1 MSTKRFMA
9 HDAEPMPQ
17 TKANRKFKLYILPLA
32 ITAASGCSDNMSQ
45 MSSDSSASNSIL
57 ETPKVNF
64 VVVDTRQESCFGNNG
79 TEITCPVAGNEL
91 HGQDA
96 QYDGIQPS
104 FTDNGDKTITDN
116 NTGMMW
122 QKTPDY
128 KHYSYDDAISY
139 CKDLTVAYYSDWRL
153 PTIKELYSLAD
164 FRGEIVNPRD
174 ESSNTPYIDTNYF
187 DFQYD
192 KRMAYIGQYWSST
205 KYTLGPVH
213 NTENVEA
220 AFGFNFADGHIKGY
234 ETGYQFGTNDENV
247 HAPGNFVRCVR
258 GEENVYG
265 VNNFVANGDGTVTD
279 RATGL
284 MWQSADDGVRRNW
297 QNSLAYAESSEL
309 AGYSDWRLPNIKELQ
324 SIVKYGGEAGSWPAI
339 DTQFFTLSGDNTIND
354 PSWVWSSTTQGDFK
368 YTATYISFGKAFSKK
383 TSSATEYFDWHGAGA
398 QRSDPKSGT
407 PSDYEMASENAT
419 DLVMTKNYTLL
430 VRSAN
435 K

>member
-1 MSTKRFMA
+1 MSANKLEACEIGLSPKFN
-9 HDAEPMPQ
+9 
-17 TKANRKFKLYILPLA
+17 ANRKLVQLALPVVLVA
-32 ITAASGCSDNMSQ
+32 LSGCSDSMSQ
-45 MSSDSSASNSIL
+45 NSPESSENTASS
-57 ETPKVNF
+57 ETPKVSF
-64 VVVDTRQESCFGNNG
+64 VVVDTKQDSCFGNDG
-79 TEITCPVAGNEL
+79 TEITCPSSGEEL
-91 HGQDA
+91 YGQDA
-96 QYDGIQPS
+96 QYNGVQPS
-104 FTDNGDKTITDN
+104 FTDNGNKTVTDN
-116 NTGMMW
+116 NTGMIW

-139 CKDLTVAYYSDWRL
+139 CEDLTVANYNNWRL

-174 ESSNTPYIDTNYF
+174 ESANTPYIDTAYF

-192 KRMAYIGQYWSST
+192 QRMAYIGQYWSIT

-234 ETGYQFGTNDENV
+234 ETGYSFGTKDESI

-265 VNNFVANGDGTVTD
+265 VNDFVANGDGTVTD
-279 RATGL
+279 KSTNL

-297 QNSLAYAESSEL
+297 QDSLAYAENAEI
-309 AGYSDWRLPNIKELQ
+309 AGYSDWRMPNIKELQ
-324 SIVKYGGEAGSWPAI
+324 SIVKYGGDVGSWPAI
-339 DTQFFTLSGDNTIND
+339 ETQFFTLSGDNTIDN

-368 YTATYISFGKAFSKK
+368 YTATYISFSKAFSKK

-398 QRSDPKSGT
+398 QRSDPKSGS
-407 PSDYEMASENAT
+407 PSDYDMASENAT

-430 VRSAN
+430 VRSV